1 MTPCSVYAAV
11 AATASLIAGWQV
23 ICGVM
28 SLPCASS
35 ALSIAFEG
43 TACRSRRRGIDLGH
57 VDRGDGLVA
66 EHVVGVVRRV
76 QRSAAARHDAHL
88 HRDRFVLQTEIF
100 SAIVRNPELSESR
113 VKL

>member
-43 TACRSRRRGIDLGH
+43 HSVPFAATRHRPGPCRW
-57 VDRGDGLVA
+57 GDGLVA

-100 SAIVRNPELSESR
+100 SAIVRNPS
-113 VKL
+113 